1 MLNSLDEIYADLN
14 KFFKENPEAESL
26 IITNITKGKAA
37 KEYCLELSQ
46 SVITIALK
54 DSLKKDTVTFD
65 FKEQAFFQDN
75 QKLDDAF
82 SQSYLTTFEAIY
94 SDLAKNKADL
104 LINHRDSLANAKEST
119 EKKTT
124 EEQVQVSNQKEQAA
138 ALGALKA
145 ANAYFYLKIKPV
157 TLKEGVKL

>member
-1 MLNSLDEIYADLN
+1 MLNPLDEINTDLS
-14 KFFKENPEAESL
+14 KFFKDNPDAESL

-37 KEYCLELSQ
+37 KEYCLELSETQ
-46 SVITIALK
+46 INLAIK

-75 QKLDDAF
+75 QKLDDVF
-82 SQSYLTTFEAIY
+82 SQSYLTVFEAIY

-104 LINHRDSLANAKEST
+104 LINHRDSFANAKKST
-119 EKKTT
+119 EVKAA
-124 EEQVQVSNQKEQAA
+124 EEQSQVSNQKEQAA

-145 ANAYFYLKIKPV
+145 ANAYFYLKIKPI
-157 TLKEGVKL
+157 TLKEGIKL